1 MTESPTIKRGLPP
14 RDRVIEL
21 LNDTFG
27 DWGDKKRFRWRY
39 DQYPGFQEKHV
50 FWIAKDGELAAFRRM
65 FDKEI
70 VGINDSR
77 FSFFVM
83 GDTCVAPMYQGNG
96 LYSELRDKTI
106 TLCRESNRDFSCAFN
121 REGNVPHKV
130 NLKQGWTYRSLPV
143 RLRIL
148 SPAAVIQKY
157 AQQALNE
164 DSTAISILDTI
175 GHRFGVS
182 LSDGRISGTDL
193 IDDPSEPAGRTVHL
207 PLPDTVVRMAVE
219 TISSDHT
226 LAAAKR
232 HLLPVS
238 KKNGQENI
246 TVETRRPEFDEQ
258 LLDKIC
264 SLYDERTADYDFSF
278 RRERRDIKHMLSHPQ
293 LEALVT
299 VSRSG
304 KLVGIAPVCLSYNDD
319 LYEAQVLDLIAK
331 DRAAFEA
338 LIAQIESI
346 ATEQDADLIV
356 TITDREI
363 GSPWVRVDK
372 QVMMWDA
379 YETDTSPLESG
390 SLLLGLYDVV

>member
-14 RDRVIEL
+14 RDHVVEI
-21 LNDTFG
+21 LNDAFG
-27 DWGDKKRFRWRY
+27 DWGDEERFRWRY
-39 DQYPGFQEKHV
+39 DQYPGFQEEHV
-50 FWIAKDGELAAFRRM
+50 FWIANDGELAAFRRM

-70 VGINDSR
+70 VGVNDSK

-130 NLKQGWTYRSLPV
+130 NLKQGWTYRTLPV

-157 AQQALNE
+157 AQQALKE

-193 IDDPSEPAGRTVHL
+193 IDAPSETAGRTVHL
-207 PLPDTVVRMAVE
+207 PLPDTVVQMGIE

-226 LAAAKR
+226 LDAAKR
-232 HLLPVS
+232 HLPPVS
-238 KKNGQENI
+238 KKDGPENI
-246 TVETRRPEFDEQ
+246 AVETHQPEFEKQ

-278 RRERRDIKHMLSHPQ
+278 RRERRDIEHMLSHPQ

-304 KLVGIAPVCLSYNDD
+304 KLVGIAPVCLSHSDE
-319 LYEAQVLDLIAK
+319 LYEAQVLDLLAN
-331 DRAAFEA
+331 DRAASDA
-338 LIAQIESI
+338 LIRKIESI
-346 ATEQDADLIV
+346 AADKNADLIV
-356 TITDREI
+356 MITDREI
-363 GSPWVRVDK
+363 GSPWVRVDQ